1 MLKEIYPSD
10 LKTMNFEERKEWLPF
25 YGSNSQALKEL
36 CVKIIKFK
44 DKDTFFGWYE
54 KKQLLFI
61 VVVSFDKD
69 EVHVNNLLKMSKI
82 VRNKDYYNGLVAIA
96 KRRFLK
102 KIVLKLAKQPLL
114 KAQELHKLG
123 FSYQDGSGYE
133 LELSYNTGLVLG
145 GGGAKGA
152 YQIGVWHC
160 LEELSIDYT
169 MMSGTSV
176 GALNGGLI
184 LQGELKVAEEMW
196 QSIAT
201 EKILSLPFEASDEY
215 TIKELINK
223 LQLLTKTAVQSKG
236 VSTEPLLNLIKELM
250 DPEKIFNKEKEF
262 YIVTTETP
270 RMEEKVVSLKDMT
283 EETLPQWLLASSS
296 FFPAMAACQIDG
308 TYYVDGGYRNNVPR
322 DVLLSRG
329 ATELLVIDVNG
340 PGITKPYHLED
351 GITEL
356 IFSSSWGLGNVLLF
370 DGKRSTW
377 NMRLGYLE
385 AKKLLGDYS
394 GQSYTFP
401 NKNFKKECLVLSR
414 EFFFFLKLIPKFDN
428 WYQKKTTLKEWEW
441 LQKNQIIP
449 EFLSLVLLESL
460 AKKLMIDPTLLY
472 TLDELTQLVVKKFH
486 EKEELVGEE
495 LNQTMMHSL
504 GEWLT
509 KYVQQKSPISEF
521 QQVAS
526 YYHYFGDEAESHRD
540 SYDLLLD
547 VSWKIGL
554 EALFLMF
561 LEKRN
566 K

>member
-1 MLKEIYPSD
+1 MLKEIYPSH
-10 LKTMNFEERKEWLPF
+10 LKMISFEGAKEWMPF
-25 YGSNSQALKEL
+25 FGSNSQALKEL
-36 CVKIIKFK
+36 SANMVQL
-44 DKDTFFGWYE
+44 KDTDAFFGWYE
-54 KKQLLFI
+54 KNQLLFI
-61 VVVSFDKD
+61 VGVTFYKD
-69 EVHVNNLLKMSKI
+69 EVHVNNLLKMSKT
-82 VRNKDYYNGLVAIA
+82 VRNKAYYNGLVAIA
-96 KRRFLK
+96 KRRFFK

-114 KAQELHKLG
+114 KAQELHELG
-123 FSYQDGSGYE
+123 FSYQDGNGYE
-133 LELSYNTGLVLG
+133 LGLSYNTGLVLG

-160 LEELSIDYT
+160 LEELSINYT

-184 LQGELKVAEEMW
+184 LQGELEVAEEMW

-201 EKILSLPFEASDEY
+201 EKILSLPFDASDEY

-236 VSTEPLLNLIKELM
+236 VSTGPLLNLIKELM
-250 DPEKIFNKEKEF
+250 DPEKIFNREKDF
-262 YIVTTETP
+262 FIVTTETP
-270 RMEEKVVSLKDMT
+270 RMEEKVVSLKEMT

-308 TYYVDGGYRNNVPR
+308 IYYVDGGYRNNVPR
-322 DVLLSRG
+322 DVLLNRG

-340 PGITKPYHLED
+340 PGITKPYRLEN
-351 GITEL
+351 GVTEL
-356 IFSSSWGLGNVLLF
+356 IFNSSWGLGNVLLF

-394 GQSYTFP
+394 GQVYTFP
-401 NKNFKKECLVLSR
+401 NKNFKKECLILSR
-414 EFFFFLKLIPKFDN
+414 EFLHFLKKIPRFGS
-428 WYQKKTTLKEWEW
+428 WYKRKTTLKEWEW
-441 LQKNQIIP
+441 LQKNQIVP
-449 EFLSLVLLESL
+449 EFVSLILLESL

-472 TLDELTQLVVKKFH
+472 TLDELSQLIVKKFH
-486 EKEELVGEE
+486 EKEELVGDD

-509 KYVQQKSPISEF
+509 KYAQQKSPISEF
-521 QQVAS
+521 QQIAS

-547 VSWKIGL
+547 VSWKVGL